1 MAPCLCPFPD
11 RIGRRHIVGRGEQQ
25 QQLRI
30 ANPILFLSHLFVIS
44 LLLLPFAGT
53 AGIIMAAPSH
63 YDISK
68 PIDIQYSRIE
78 MKNMMKMEEL

>member
-1 MAPCLCPFPD
+1 MDCLCRFPD
-11 RIGRRHIVGRGEQQ
+11 RIGRRHIVGKGEQQ
-25 QQLRI
+25 LASDCESNFVSVAFI
-30 ANPILFLSHLFVIS
+30 CDFPSSFLS
-44 LLLLPFAGT
+44 GT

>member
-1 MAPCLCPFPD
+1 METVPCLCRFPD
-11 RIGRRHIVGRGEQQ
+11 RIGRRHIVGRGEQ

-44 LLLLPFAGT
+44 LLLSLAGT